1 MVNCHCSFFL
11 SSEVFDTMTPTSK
24 NILIIN
30 GSLRGAAGNS
40 GALAKQAVHVLL
52 NELKQQAILLTLTD
66 PLPTIREVYDLLAG
80 CDGFLVVTGVYWNNW
95 SSPLQRFVEV
105 TTAFENTPAF
115 FGKPVACAVT
125 MDSVGGIE
133 VAARLQAVFGGLG
146 CWSPPCSTIVLSR
159 TGQEAMAASAGQED
173 DLNEDVWRMDDLHI
187 VLQNL
192 VTAAAIPRNNWIAWP
207 HTELVIPDG
216 PWPDK
221 GPLNMGTP
229 KFLP

>member
-1 MVNCHCSFFL
+1 
-11 SSEVFDTMTPTSK
+11 MTPTPK

-40 GALAKQAVHVLL
+40 AAVARRAAQMLVG
-52 NELKQQAILLTLTD
+52 ELQQKATLLTLTD
-66 PLPTIREVYDLLAG
+66 PLPTIREVYDLLSG

-95 SSPLQRFVEV
+95 SSPLQRFIEV

-146 CWSPPCSTIVLSR
+146 CWSPPCSTLVLSR
-159 TGQEAMAASAGQED
+159 TGQEAMTASSGKQD
-173 DLNEDVWRMDDLHI
+173 DPNEDVWRMDDLQI

-192 VTAAAIPRNNWIAWP
+192 VTAAAMPRNNWIAWP
-207 HTELVIPDG
+207 HSELTIPDG
-216 PWPDK
+216 PWPHE
-221 GPLNMGTP
+221 GPLDMGTP
-229 KFLP
+229 KFLS

>member
-1 MVNCHCSFFL
+1 
-11 SSEVFDTMTPTSK
+11 MTPAAK
-24 NILIIN
+24 KILIIN
-30 GSLRGAAGNS
+30 GSLRGTTGNS
-40 GALAKQAVHVLL
+40 GAVAKQAAQVLVNDL
-52 NELKQQAILLTLTD
+52 QQEAIQLTLTD
-66 PLPTIREVYDLLAG
+66 PLPMIRDVYDLLTG

-95 SSPLQRFVEV
+95 SSPLQRFIEV

-159 TGQEAMAASAGQED
+159 TGQEATAASAGKED
-173 DLNEDVWRMDDLHI
+173 DPNEDVWRIADLSI

-192 VTAAAIPRNNWIAWP
+192 ASAAGMPRSNWVAWP
-207 HTELVIPDG
+207 HTELTVPDG
-216 PWPDK
+216 PWPGEGALD
-221 GPLNMGTP
+221 MGSP
-229 KFLP
+229 RFLPL

>member
-1 MVNCHCSFFL
+1 MHI
-11 SSEVFDTMTPTSK
+11 MTPNAK
-24 NILIIN
+24 NIGIIN

-40 GALAKQAVHVLL
+40 AVLAKQAAHVLA
-52 NELKQQAILLTLTD
+52 NELQQQAIMLTLTD
-66 PLPTIREVYDLLAG
+66 PQPTIREMYELLAG
-80 CDGFLVVTGVYWNNW
+80 CDGFLVITGVYWNNW

-105 TTAFENTPAF
+105 TTAFENSPAF

-146 CWSPPCSTIVLSR
+146 CWSPPCSTLVLSR
-159 TGQEAMAASAGQED
+159 TAQEAMAASAGLAD
-173 DLNEDVWRMDDLHI
+173 DPNEDVWRMNDLAV

-207 HTELVIPDG
+207 HAELIIPDG
-216 PWPDK
+216 PWPAT
-221 GPLNMGTP
+221 GPLDMGTP
-229 KFLP
+229 KFLL

>member
-1 MVNCHCSFFL
+1 
-11 SSEVFDTMTPTSK
+11 MTPTP

-40 GALAKQAVHVLL
+40 AAVASQAAHLL
-52 NELKQQAILLTLTD
+52 VNELKQQATLLTLTD
-66 PLPTIREVYDLLAG
+66 PQPTIREVYELLTG

-105 TTAFENTPAF
+105 MTAFENTPAF

-146 CWSPPCSTIVLSR
+146 CWCPPCSTLVLSR
-159 TGQEAMAASAGQED
+159 TAQEAMEASAGKQD
-173 DLNEDVWRMDDLHI
+173 DPNEDVWRMDDLHI

-192 VTAAAIPRNNWIAWP
+192 VTAAAMPRNNWIAWP
-207 HTELVIPDG
+207 HSELTIPDG
-216 PWPDK
+216 PWPHE
-221 GPLNMGTP
+221 GPLDLGTP

>member
-1 MVNCHCSFFL
+1 
-11 SSEVFDTMTPTSK
+11 MTSTAK

-30 GSLRGAAGNS
+30 GSLRGAVGNS
-40 GALAKQAVHVLL
+40 GAVAKQAAHILENDL
-52 NELKQQAILLTLTD
+52 RQQARLLTLTD
-66 PLPTIREVYDLLAG
+66 PLPTIREVYELLAG

-95 SSPLQRFVEV
+95 SSLLQRFVEV

-146 CWSPPCSTIVLSR
+146 CWSPPCSTVVLSR
-159 TGQEAMAASAGQED
+159 TGQEAMAASASQEED
-173 DLNEDVWRMDDLHI
+173 PNKDVWRMEDLSI

-192 VTAAAIPRNNWIAWP
+192 TTAAAMSRNNWVAWP
-207 HTELVIPDG
+207 HTELTIPDG
-216 PWPDK
+216 PWPHT
-221 GPLNMGTP
+221 GPLNMGTT

>member
-1 MVNCHCSFFL
+1 M
-11 SSEVFDTMTPTSK
+11 
-24 NILIIN
+24 IIN
-30 GSLRGAAGNS
+30 GSLRGTAGNS
-40 GALAKQAVHVLL
+40 GAVVKQAVHVLMNDL
-52 NELKQQAILLTLTD
+52 RQQATLLTLGD
-66 PLPTIREVYDLLAG
+66 PQPTIREVYELLAG

-95 SSPLQRFVEV
+95 SSLLQRFIEV

-146 CWSPPCSTIVLSR
+146 CWSPPCSTVVLSR
-159 TGQEAMAASAGQED
+159 TGQEAIAASAGEEVD
-173 DLNEDVWRMDDLHI
+173 PNKDVWRMEDLSI

-207 HTELVIPDG
+207 HTELTIPDG
-216 PWPDK
+216 PWPDT
-221 GPLNMGTP
+221 GSLDMGTP
-229 KFLP
+229 KFLL

>member
-1 MVNCHCSFFL
+1 
-11 SSEVFDTMTPTSK
+11 MTATGK

-30 GSLRGAAGNS
+30 GSLRGTVGNS
-40 GALAKQAVHVLL
+40 YALARQAEEMLV
-52 NELKQQAILLTLTD
+52 NNFQQSATLLTLTD
-66 PLPTIREVYDLLAG
+66 PLPTVNGVYELLAA

-105 TTAFENTPAF
+105 ATAFENTPAF

-146 CWSPPCSTIVLSR
+146 CWSPPCSTLVLSR
-159 TGQEAMAASAGQED
+159 TGQEAMDATAGKED
-173 DLNEDVWRMDDLHI
+173 DPNEDVWRMDDLHI

-192 VTAAAIPRNNWIAWP
+192 VTAAAIPRSNWIAWP
-207 HTELVIPDG
+207 HSELIIPNG
-216 PWPDK
+216 PWPEK
-221 GPLNMGTP
+221 GPLDMGTP
-229 KFLP
+229 KFL

>member
-1 MVNCHCSFFL
+1 
-11 SSEVFDTMTPTSK
+11 MTTAAK

-30 GSLRGAAGNS
+30 GSLRGTAGNS
-40 GALAKQAVHVLL
+40 YAVSKHAEQLL
-52 NELKQQAILLTLTD
+52 VNELQQQVTLLTLTD
-66 PLPTIREVYDLLAG
+66 QQPSINEMYNVLFNSDA
-80 CDGFLVVTGVYWNNW
+80 FLVVTGVYWNNW

-115 FGKPVACAVT
+115 FGKPVASAIT

-146 CWSPPCSTIVLSR
+146 CWSPPCSTVVLSR
-159 TGQEAMAASAGQED
+159 TGQEAMAASAGNED
-173 DLNEDVWRMDDLHI
+173 DPNEDVWRLDDMEI
-187 VLQNL
+187 VLKNL
-192 VTAAAIPRNNWIAWP
+192 VTAAAMPRNNWLAWP
-207 HTELVIPDG
+207 HTGLVIPNG

-221 GPLNMGTP
+221 GPIDMGTP